1 MVSIDQNM
9 FFSFVNSVCLVI
21 YKHNPVCFLKIRI
34 NDTPVSY
41 THLFPNAK
49 ESKLNKVETTK
60 VTSTVPE
67 DAQEGDITLSL
78 DNGLSLIHI
87 SQHVDISQFTY

>member
-1 MVSIDQNM
+1 MDLITG
-9 FFSFVNSVCLVI
+9 I
-21 YKHNPVCFLKIRI
+21 A
-34 NDTPVSY
+34 
-41 THLFPNAK
+41 FPNAK

-78 DNGLSLIHI
+78 DNGKTVTVAYTLVKPKNHH
-87 SQHVDISQFTY
+87 QGYRP